1 MRKTLTLLAFF
12 GFAAIFAQT
21 ASNLTEFKENIAS
34 QKAEAKAQLKPYRFD
49 GSKITYFNFKTYKQV
64 KEVEIYLFNN
74 TDYRFSF
81 NGKSLP
87 NDITIEIYDKEKTA
101 GDRILLKKFDG
112 IQGKNMLVESS
123 ELNQT
128 YQSKTSSD
136 LRLKRVFVDYVITAV
151 PGANNQMPTMKE
163 RGAVVLVMGYKN

>member
-1 MRKTLTLLAFF
+1 MKKTLTLLALF
-12 GFAAIFAQT
+12 GFAILFAQT

-34 QKAEAKAQLKPYRFD
+34 QKAEAKAALKPYRFD

-101 GDRILLKKFDG
+101 SDRVLLKKFDG
-112 IQGKNMLVESS
+112 IQGKNILVESP
-123 ELNQT
+123 ELNAT
-128 YQSKTSSD
+128 YQSKTNSD
-136 LRLKRVFVDYVITAV
+136 LRLKRVFVDYVITAI
-151 PGANNQMPTMKE
+151 PGANNQMPTMQE

>member
-1 MRKTLTLLAFF
+1 MKKILALLAFF
-12 GFAAIFAQT
+12 GFAALFAQT

-49 GSKITYFNFKTYKQV
+49 GSKITYFNFKTYKQI

-101 GDRILLKKFDG
+101 ADRILLKKFDG
-112 IQGKNMLVESS
+112 IQGKNILVESA
-123 ELNQT
+123 ELNDT

>member
-1 MRKTLTLLAFF
+1 MKKTLTIIGLFSFVLL
-12 GFAAIFAQT
+12 FAQT

-34 QKAEAKAQLKPYRFD
+34 QKAEAKAQLTPYRFD

-87 NDITIEIYDKEKTA
+87 NDITIEIYDKDKTE
-101 GDRILLKKFDG
+101 GDRILLKKFTG
-112 IQGKNMLVESS
+112 IQGKNVLVESA
-123 ELNQT
+123 ELNET
-128 YQSKTSSD
+128 YRAEKNSNG
-136 LRLKRVFVDYVITAV
+136 RLKRVFVDYIITPV
-151 PGANNQMPTMKE
+151 PGAQNKKPTMKE

>member
-101 GDRILLKKFDG
+101 ADRILLKKFDG
-112 IQGKNMLVESS
+112 IQGKNILVESS
-123 ELNQT
+123 ELNST
-128 YQSKTSSD
+128 YQGKTSSD

>member
-1 MRKTLTLLAFF
+1 MKKTLTLLGIF
-12 GFAAIFAQT
+12 GFVILFAQT
-21 ASNLTEFKENIAS
+21 AANLTEFKENIAS

-87 NDITIEIYDKEKTA
+87 NDITVEIYDKDKTQ
-101 GDRILLKKFDG
+101 GDRVLLKSFSG
-112 IQGKNMLVESS
+112 IQGKNITLESS
-123 ELNQT
+123 ELNDI
-128 YQSKTSSD
+128 YQKEKGTGG
-136 LRLKRVFVDYVITAV
+136 RLKRVFVDYVITAI
-151 PGANNQMPTMKE
+151 PGAENKKPTMKE

>member
-1 MRKTLTLLAFF
+1 MKRVLTILALF
-12 GFAAIFAQT
+12 GMAIIFAQT
-21 ASNLTEFKENIAS
+21 ASNLTEFKENIAA
-34 QKAEAKAQLKPYRFD
+34 QKAEAKAQLSPYRFD

-87 NDITIEIYDKEKTA
+87 NDITIEIYDKNKTEN
-101 GDRILLKKFDG
+101 DRVLLKTIKDV
-112 IQGKNMLVESS
+112 QGKNILLESA
-123 ELNQT
+123 ELNKI
-128 YQSKTSSD
+128 YQEKKNTSG
-136 LRLKRVFVDYVITAV
+136 RLKRVFVNYIITPV
-151 PGANNQMPTMKE
+151 PGASNKKPTMKE

>member
-1 MRKTLTLLAFF
+1 MKKTLTILALF
-12 GFAAIFAQT
+12 GFAILFAQT

-34 QKAEAKAQLKPYRFD
+34 QKAEAKSQLKPFRFD

-87 NDITIEIYDKEKTA
+87 NDITIEIYDKDKTQ
-101 GDRILLKKFDG
+101 GDRILLKQFDG
-112 IQGKNMLVESS
+112 IQGKNVIVESS
-123 ELNQT
+123 ELNDT
-128 YQSKTSSD
+128 YREKSNSKG
-136 LRLKRVFVDYVITAV
+136 RLKRVFVDYVITAV
-151 PGANNQMPTMKE
+151 PGAQNKKPTMKE